1 MTNISDQ
8 PQPLITHLTELRSRL
23 IYCVV
28 IFMIVFCIAY
38 KFSDDIFKFLVQPLS
53 DLLAKKGESRRLIY
67 TNLTEAFTTYL
78 KVSAFT
84 AFFVTFPY
92 LALQIWRFSMPA
104 LYKKEKFV
112 FRSFLIATPFL
123 FFSGALFAYYLIF
136 PTAYDF
142 FLSFESPGVNGAMPI
157 QLEAKVNEYLNFVM
171 RLILAF
177 GICFEL
183 PVVLSLLAITK
194 FVTSKMLLERW
205 RIAVVVIFAIAAFI
219 TPPDIISMIGLAVP
233 LVLLYG
239 LAILMV
245 RFIEKRV

>member
-1 MTNISDQ
+1 MSNILDT

-23 IYCVV
+23 IYCV
-28 IFMIVFCIAY
+28 ILFAFVFCIAY
-38 KFSDDIFKFLVQPLS
+38 KFSDNIFKFLVQPLS
-53 DLLAKKGESRRLIY
+53 DILAQKGESRRLIY

-78 KVSAFT
+78 KVSSFT

-92 LALQIWRFSMPA
+92 LAFQAWRFAMPA
-104 LYKKEKFV
+104 LYKNEKFV
-112 FRSFLIATPFL
+112 FSGFLIATPFL
-123 FFSGALFAYYLIF
+123 FLSGALFAYYLIF

-142 FLSFESPGVNGAMPI
+142 FLSFESPGLDGSMPI

-183 PVVLSLLAITK
+183 PVVLSLLAIAK
-194 FVTSKMLLERW
+194 FITSKMLIARW
-205 RIAVVVIFAIAAFI
+205 RIAVVMIFAIAAFI
-219 TPPDIISMIGLAVP
+219 TPPDIISMIGLALP
-233 LVLLYG
+233 LILLYG

-245 RFIEKRV
+245 RFIEKRG

>member
-28 IFMIVFCIAY
+28 IYMVAFCVAY

-53 DLLAKKGESRRLIY
+53 DLLVKKGESRRLIY

-78 KVSAFT
+78 KVSSFT

-92 LALQIWRFSMPA
+92 LALQVWRFSMPA

-112 FRSFLIATPFL
+112 FRGFLIATPFL
-123 FFSGALFAYYLIF
+123 FFSGALFAYYIIF

-142 FLSFESPGVNGAMPI
+142 FLSFESPGVDGSLPI

-183 PVVLSLLAITK
+183 PVILSLLAMTK

-233 LVLLYG
+233 LILLYG
-239 LAILMV
+239 VAILMV
-245 RFIEKRV
+245 RLIEKRV

>member
-1 MTNISDQ
+1 
-8 PQPLITHLTELRSRL
+8 
-23 IYCVV
+23 
-28 IFMIVFCIAY
+28 
-38 KFSDDIFKFLVQPLS
+38 
-53 DLLAKKGESRRLIY
+53 
-67 TNLTEAFTTYL
+67 
-78 KVSAFT
+78 
-84 AFFVTFPY
+84 
-92 LALQIWRFSMPA
+92 MPA

-112 FRSFLIATPFL
+112 FRGFLIATPFL
-123 FFSGALFAYYLIF
+123 FFSGALFAYYIIF

-142 FLSFESPGVNGAMPI
+142 FLSFESPGVDGSLPI

-233 LVLLYG
+233 LILLYG
-239 LAILMV
+239 VAIFMV

>member
-1 MTNISDQ
+1 MTNTSDQ

-23 IYCVV
+23 IYCVI
-28 IFMIVFCIAY
+28 IFAIAFCIAY

-53 DLLAKKGESRRLIY
+53 DILTKKGETRRLIY

-78 KVSAFT
+78 KVASFA

-92 LALQIWRFSMPA
+92 LAFQAWRFTMPA

-123 FFSGALFAYYLIF
+123 FLSGAFFAYYIIF

-142 FLSFESPGVNGAMPI
+142 FLSFESPGIDGSMAI

-183 PVVLSLLAITK
+183 PVVLSLLAIAK
-194 FVTSKMLLERW
+194 FMTSKMLIERW
-205 RIAVVVIFAIAAFI
+205 RIAVVIIFAVAALI
-219 TPPDIISMIGLAVP
+219 TPPDIISMIGLALP
-233 LVLLYG
+233 LILLYG

>member
-1 MTNISDQ
+1 MTDISDQ

-23 IYCVV
+23 IYSV
-28 IFMIVFCIAY
+28 ILFMIVFCIAY

-53 DLLAKKGESRRLIY
+53 DLLVKKGESRRLIY

-78 KVSAFT
+78 KVSSFT

-92 LALQIWRFSMPA
+92 LAFQVWRFAMPA

-112 FRSFLIATPFL
+112 FRGFLIATPVL
-123 FFSGALFAYYLIF
+123 FFSGALFAYYIIF

-142 FLSFESPGVNGAMPI
+142 FLSFESPGVDGALPI

-183 PVVLSLLAITK
+183 PVVLSLLAIAK

-219 TPPDIISMIGLAVP
+219 TPPDIISMIGLAIP
-233 LVLLYG
+233 LILLYG
-239 LAILMV
+239 FAILMV
-245 RFIEKRV
+245 SLIEKRV